1 MTRLLYR
8 ARLAALRAV
17 CGWLGH
23 RPSWVAAIASGHV
36 DRPVCADCGAV
47 LDRQEAPG
55 AH

>member
-23 RPSWVAAIASGHV
+23 RPSWVAAIARGYV
-36 DRPVCADCGAV
+36 DRPVCADCGDV
-47 LDRQEAPG
+47 LDRQEAPN
-55 AH
+55 AR